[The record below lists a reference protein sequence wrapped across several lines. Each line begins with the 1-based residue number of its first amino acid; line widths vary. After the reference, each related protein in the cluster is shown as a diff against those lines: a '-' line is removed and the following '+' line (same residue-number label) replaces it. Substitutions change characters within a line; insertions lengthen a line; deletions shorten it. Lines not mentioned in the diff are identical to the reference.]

1 METDR
6 LTPDELIIRGER
18 AKQLLA
24 EPLIAES
31 LKRLE
36 TDIFEAWART
46 GIRDK
51 EGQHELLLLMQT
63 TKKFRAIFEQ
73 IVITGEVEQQRLKT
87 PGLTRVLERF
97 GVYNP

>member
-1 METDR
+1 

-24 EPLIAES
+24 EPLIADS

-36 TDIFEAWART
+36 TDIFEAWSRT

-51 EGQHELLLLMQT
+51 EGQHELLLMIQT
-63 TKKFRAIFEQ
+63 ARKFRAILEQ
-73 IVITGEVEQQRLKT
+73 VMVTGEVEAKNLQT
-87 PGLTRVLERF
+87 PKLRRTLERF